1 MSSIVI
7 AGDTSGSVTLQAP
20 AVSGST
26 VLNLPATSG
35 TIQASGAGYTT
46 NGVAYATSATGLVT
60 GSTLSYNGT
69 RLLIGGVSA
78 GTIAL
83 SIPAGD
89 ITSDVS
95 SGAFA
100 IGNYGDTSSELR
112 LSTRGFTTFRTGAT
126 DGTNG
131 TERARITSAGNVGIG
146 LTNPGNKLQVAVDG
160 TYTANIAA
168 NSGNGARIVGTD
180 YNNATFQPMYVDGSI
195 VGIQISGS
203 ERARFD
209 TSGNLGI
216 GTTSPS
222 TWGTKLVVYN
232 GQLTITGSGYDGAY
246 ADSIFFGGNSE
257 GTNYRNK
264 ISNSL
269 SASVANQL
277 MKFSVASGTSTWVD
291 ALILRGDGLINTGL
305 ATNSPYNA
313 TTGNAANANLGSD
326 GILRRSTSSL
336 KYKTDVQNTTH
347 GLAEVLAL
355 RPVTYKG
362 KSEADGDTVFGGLIA
377 EEVHEAG
384 LTEFVQYAQDGSPDA
399 LAYGNMVSLAF
410 KAIQEQQALITT
422 LTERITALEAK

>member
-20 AVSGST
+20 AVAGST

-46 NGVAYATSATGLVT
+46 NGVAYATSATGLAT
-60 GSTLSYNGT
+60 SSALTFDGSNLATTNYISAVGLRSLGG
-69 RLLIGGVSA
+69 GGVRFNNAGNTNFSFITAPA
-78 GTIAL
+78 GT
-83 SIPAGD
+83 GD
-89 ITSDVS
+89 MQ
-95 SGAFA
+95 F
-100 IGNYGDTSSELR
+100 E
-112 LSTRGFTTFRTGAT
+112 TGAGEQMRLT
-126 DGTNG
+126 GTG
-131 TERARITSAGNVGIG
+131 
-146 LTNPGNKLQVAVDG
+146 
-160 TYTANIAA
+160 
-168 NSGNGARIVGTD
+168 
-180 YNNATFQPMYVDGSI
+180 
-195 VGIQISGS
+195 
-203 ERARFD
+203 
-209 TSGNLGI
+209 LGI

-232 GQLTITGSGYDGAY
+232 SQLTITGGGYDGAY

-422 LTERITALEAK
+422 LTERITALEGV